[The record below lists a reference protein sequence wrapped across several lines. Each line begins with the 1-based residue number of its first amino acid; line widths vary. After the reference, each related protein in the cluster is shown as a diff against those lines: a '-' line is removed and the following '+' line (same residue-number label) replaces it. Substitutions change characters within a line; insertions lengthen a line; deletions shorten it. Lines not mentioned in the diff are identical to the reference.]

1 MNPGSAPAASAPVLP
16 RLARPA
22 NRVGVVGPARLG
34 LRQFLIDYERELV
47 GAFRDG
53 GDAEILVAA
62 RSAATDRVLDY
73 AWHAWLGETAEAAL
87 VAVGGYG
94 RGELFPHSDVDL
106 LILTV
111 DVPERRVLRAIEAFS
126 ACLWDL
132 GIKPGMAVRDLACC
146 RELAAR
152 DLSVYTSLLDARFL
166 AGSRELC
173 RELHGRMGEDG
184 VWTPTRFLAAKQE
197 EQAQRQLRFGD
208 TAFNLEPHLKE
219 GPGGLRDLQLIGW
232 LGRQMAGAADWATM
246 VEAGLL
252 DRAET
257 DALASAR
264 AALFRIRYALHLLAR
279 RAEERLLFDH
289 QRELAHLLGY
299 RDEHADNLGVEQ
311 CMQTYY
317 RAARTIAGT
326 NEELL
331 VRCGEML
338 AAPALEARP
347 LGEGFLRIGDR
358 IDVDV
363 DATHRLRD
371 EPQKLIALYTLF
383 ASESGVRGLRANA
396 LRQVRLALTDPQP
409 DLESDAVLSALRALL
424 ERGASAVEALA
435 AMARHGVLA
444 RLIPGFARVTGRMQY
459 DLFHVYTVDEHTL
472 RVLRFIA
479 RFANAEGAREFPL
492 AHALYQRIPQPEILL
507 LAGLFHDIAK
517 GRGGDHSVL
526 GEEEAR
532 AFCTRLGLGHS
543 AVEQVAWLV
552 RQHLLMSVTAQRQDI
567 TDSAVVHRFAE
578 QVDDWERLD
587 YLYLLT
593 VADINGTSP
602 KLWNTWRDRL
612 LTDLYAA
619 TRYMLREE
627 SGELPKAEERLAET
641 RSRASALL
649 LPQGI
654 EASTIERI
662 WADFP
667 AESFL
672 RYRPEQIAWQTAAIA
687 AHGDADS
694 ALVRVNPLG
703 VRGTGEVFVYSADR
717 DSLFATITA
726 VLDRAQLN
734 VVEARVISAHSDMV
748 LDTFYVL
755 DASGRALLDAGRV
768 RDVEAALRNALGRRV
783 LDEQPVR
790 RALPRT
796 LRHFQI
802 EPRIVFSVVGGRT
815 RLGLVCTDRP
825 GLLASVAQ
833 AFRSLGMR
841 VHDARIAT
849 FGERVEDFFSISDE
863 NDRLLDEAAQE
874 ALRAALAGQLDPTQ
888 SDQPRALNGSH

>member
-1 MNPGSAPAASAPVLP
+1 MNAGTAPAAGAPVLP

-22 NRVGVVGPARLG
+22 NRVGVVGNARLA
-34 LRQFLIDYERELV
+34 LRQFLIDYDREV
-47 GAFRDG
+47 IGAFRDG
-53 GDAEILVAA
+53 VEAEVLVAA
-62 RSAATDRVLDY
+62 RSAAVDRMLDY
-73 AWHAWLGETAEAAL
+73 AWHAWMGETGEAAL
-87 VAVGGYG
+87 IAVGGYG
-94 RGELFPHSDVDL
+94 RAELFPYSDVDL
-106 LILTV
+106 LIVTV
-111 DVPERRVLRAIEAFS
+111 DRPEPRVIRAIEAFS

-132 GIKPGMAVRDLACC
+132 GIKPGMAVRDIACC
-146 RELAAR
+146 HDLAEQ
-152 DLSVYTSLLDARFL
+152 DLSVYTNLIDARL
-166 AGSRELC
+166 LGGSRELAE
-173 RELHGRMGEDG
+173 RLRNRLADASL
-184 VWTPTRFLAAKQE
+184 WTPERFLAAKQD
-197 EQAQRQLRFGD
+197 EQARRHLRFGD
-208 TAFNLEPHLKE
+208 TAYNLEPQLKE

-232 LGRQMAGAADWATM
+232 LGRQMAGSGDAATM

-252 DRAET
+252 DRTEA

-264 AALFRIRYALHLLAR
+264 TTLFRIRFALHLLAG

-289 QRELAHLLGY
+289 QRELAHMLGY

-311 CMQTYY
+311 CMQAYY
-317 RAARTIAGT
+317 RAVRCIAGT

-338 AAPALEARP
+338 AAPVADARP
-347 LGEGFLRIGDR
+347 LGNGILRVGDR
-358 IDVDV
+358 LDVE
-363 DATHRLRD
+363 AGHRLRQ
-371 EPQKLIALYTLF
+371 EPRALIALYALF
-383 ASESGVRGLRANA
+383 ASETGIRGLRANA
-396 LRQVRLALTDPQP
+396 LREVRLALADPQL
-409 DLESDAVLSALRALL
+409 DMGTAEVLAALRELF
-424 ERGASAVEALA
+424 ERGAAAVDALA

-444 RLIPGFARVTGRMQY
+444 RLIPGFAKVTGRMQY

-472 RVLRFIA
+472 RVLRFMA
-479 RFANAEGAREFPL
+479 RFASTEGAREFPL
-492 AHALYQRIPQPEILL
+492 AHALYQRIPQPELLL

-526 GEEEAR
+526 GEEDAR
-532 AFCTRLGLGHS
+532 AFCTRLGLSSS
-543 AVEQVAWLV
+543 AVELVAWLV

-612 LTDLYAA
+612 LSDLYAA

-627 SGELPKAEERLAET
+627 SGELPKAEERVAET
-641 RSRASALL
+641 RARASALL
-649 LPQGI
+649 EPQGI
-654 EASTIERI
+654 DEQALARI
-662 WADFP
+662 WSDFP

-687 AHGDADS
+687 AHGASAD

-703 VRGTGEVFVYSADR
+703 VRGTSEVFVHSPDR
-717 DSLFATITA
+717 DNLFATITA

-734 VVEARVISAHSDMV
+734 VVEARAISAHSGMI
-748 LDTFYVL
+748 LDTFFVL
-755 DASGRALLDAGRV
+755 DAGGRPLLDGHEV
-768 RDVEAALRNALGRRV
+768 RAVESALRSALRRNV
-783 LDEQPVR
+783 LNEQPVR

-802 EPRIVFSVVGGRT
+802 VPRIAFSVVAGRT

-833 AFRSLGMR
+833 TFRSLGMR

-849 FGERVEDFFSISDE
+849 FGERVEDFFSLSDE
-863 NDRLLDEAAQE
+863 RDRLLDDAAQA
-874 ALRAALAGQLDPTQ
+874 ALRQALAEQLDPPQ
-888 SDQPRALNGSH
+888 SDQPRALNANH